1 MLVGEGWGLD
11 EAAEGTRVACNLAAV
26 PAFTIGADFAN
37 GPMMYQAVPNPVDYL
52 PASPYYQM
60 AMLFPGL
67 INKTDVIHSTLA
79 QATEVAYN
87 KDLEA
92 MGAAG
97 WTNVHCGVTINY
109 LGEPDYKPFA
119 QQLQRCGVTL
129 IYENFSPGP
138 LLFGMLTAADQLGLK
153 PTYLMETNA
162 YSTELSAWNT
172 SGIGDN
178 IYIRDAFVPLEEAEQ
193 VPAVKQYLSIVT
205 AVGGKADELGE
216 QAASSFLLWA
226 TAAKACG
233 SSLTRQCMI
242 NNLSKVHN
250 WTGGGLHTATD
261 PGGNLPPACGMLL
274 KLTGTTFSRFYP
286 KAPAKFDCSDK
297 YLFKISQAHWGTTL
311 GPDRVATTFLGPK
324 VIMPQS

>member
-1 MLVGEGWGLD
+1 MALLVCAVAAGGCTGSRRASPEPTMASKAATPSPSSTGAPPVTFGDLASPCGSGNATGATDQGVTDTTIRIGYGDDRGFPQSPGLNQQVGDAIRGLIKWCNDQGGILGRKVQGDFYDAAVLQANAVTGQACKVDFMLVGEGWGLD

-109 LGEPDYKPFA
+109 LGEPDYK
-119 QQLQRCGVTL
+119 
-129 IYENFSPGP
+129 
-138 LLFGMLTAADQLGLK
+138 
-153 PTYLMETNA
+153 
-162 YSTELSAWNT
+162 
-172 SGIGDN
+172 
-178 IYIRDAFVPLEEAEQ
+178 
-193 VPAVKQYLSIVT
+193 
-205 AVGGKADELGE
+205 
-216 QAASSFLLWA
+216 
-226 TAAKACG
+226 
-233 SSLTRQCMI
+233 
-242 NNLSKVHN
+242 
-250 WTGGGLHTATD
+250 
-261 PGGNLPPACGMLL
+261 
-274 KLTGTTFSRFYP
+274 
-286 KAPAKFDCSDK
+286 
-297 YLFKISQAHWGTTL
+297 
-311 GPDRVATTFLGPK
+311 
-324 VIMPQS
+324 